1 PRGPGARV
9 ARPDAA
15 ARARRRTARR
25 GPARARRPP
34 PGRAARPRRAQRA
47 VPRPVRRPADPTG
60 AGPGRRRRWH
70 PMTAATL
77 ADAVTDALRAP
88 SVHNT
93 QPWLWRIGPEDVQLH
108 ADPQRHLI
116 ATDPDRRDLVIS
128 CGAALHHLRVALA
141 ARGLHAEVHRLPDAD
156 DETLLATVTVR
167 PGGDPADAEL
177 FCAIARRRTDR
188 RRLSRRPVP
197 ADHLRALV
205 EQAARN
211 GATLVPVTRP
221 QARERLLATI
231 GTAARLQSEEAGY
244 AAAPRMWAHRPP
256 GAHDRLPAREAA
268 SAVLLAATKLGLAT
282 TPLSQATEIDDTRL
296 RIQRDVLGV
305 PERPQ
310 LVIRVGWPAQGA
322 PELPAT
328 PRRELRAVLL
338 R

>member
-1 PRGPGARV
+1 
-9 ARPDAA
+9 
-15 ARARRRTARR
+15 
-25 GPARARRPP
+25 
-34 PGRAARPRRAQRA
+34 RA

-93 QPWLWRIGPEDVQLH
+93 QPWLWRIGPEDVQPH
-108 ADPQRHLI
+108 AAPQRHP
-116 ATDPDRRDLVIS
+116 TPPDPDPR
-128 CGAALHHLRVALA
+128 HPALA
-141 ARGLHAEVHRLPDAD
+141 ARGLHAEAHRLPDAD

-221 QARERLLATI
+221 
-231 GTAARLQSEEAGY
+231 
-244 AAAPRMWAHRPP
+244 
-256 GAHDRLPAREAA
+256 
-268 SAVLLAATKLGLAT
+268 
-282 TPLSQATEIDDTRL
+282 
-296 RIQRDVLGV
+296 
-305 PERPQ
+305 
-310 LVIRVGWPAQGA
+310 
-322 PELPAT
+322 
-328 PRRELRAVLL
+328 
-338 R
+338 

>member
-1 PRGPGARV
+1 
-9 ARPDAA
+9 
-15 ARARRRTARR
+15 
-25 GPARARRPP
+25 
-34 PGRAARPRRAQRA
+34 
-47 VPRPVRRPADPTG
+47 
-60 AGPGRRRRWH
+60 
-70 PMTAATL
+70 MTAATL

-244 AAAPRMWAHRPP
+244 AAELRMWTHRLPGGHDGVPATHVAAPP
-256 GAHDRLPAREAA
+256 VGATAPSPLRRFGPTGLAQPTQTPGRGAGDDGAELLVLTTAADGPVDRLRAGEAA